1 MYQKKKKNLLPLVVI
16 VIISLVLAIIGVV
29 VLPIPKEYKQLVF
42 WGVLALVSIGAGAI
56 VKYKGK
62 RRM

>member
-1 MYQKKKKNLLPLVVI
+1 MI
-16 VIISLVLAIIGVV
+16 VIISLGLAIIGVV

-56 VKYKGK
+56 VKYRGK

>member
-16 VIISLVLAIIGVV
+16 VIISLGLAIVGVV

-56 VKYKGK
+56 VKYRGK

>member
-16 VIISLVLAIIGVV
+16 VIIPLVLAIIGVV

-56 VKYKGK
+56 VKYRGK

>member
-1 MYQKKKKNLLPLVVI
+1 MFQKKKKNLLPLVVI
-16 VIISLVLAIIGVV
+16 VIISLGLAIIGVV

-42 WGVLALVSIGAGAI
+42 WGVLALVSNGAGAI
-56 VKYKGK
+56 VKYRGK

>member
-56 VKYKGK
+56 VKYRGK